1 MNYLAAI
8 GVLVGTAMASFLLG
22 FGVYCF
28 LERRRIVDE
37 PGPRSSHERPTLR
50 GGGIGIVLALLGG
63 GGALLAFHGGG
74 TLLALLSTC
83 LALAAV
89 SFIDDTRPLPASIRF
104 GCHALAALAVLLSLS
119 WTMPVLELSSGWQ
132 LTVPPAVGLLV
143 SFLWLAGYTNA
154 FNFMD
159 GINGIAAGQAVITAA
174 GCGLLTGLATGKWTA
189 TPVLFAF
196 VIAGAA
202 AGFLPHNFPH
212 ARMFMGDVGSVPLG
226 FLLASLVLW
235 LTRDG
240 GPALLIPLALL
251 HGNFVFDT
259 AFTLVRRTLRGEKWH
274 HAHKEH
280 FYQRLN
286 QSGKSHAFVTGW
298 ELALQAVVLT
308 LLALYVRCEWV
319 SARVLLITAIVLLWA
334 AFFWVCERAFRR
346 SESGWTRPVRAD

>member
-1 MNYLAAI
+1 MLAGA
-8 GVLVGTAMASFLLG
+8 AMASFLLG
-22 FGVYCF
+22 FAVYPL

-37 PGPRSSHERPTLR
+37 PGPRSSHQRPTVR
-50 GGGIGIVLALLGG
+50 GGGIGIMLALLGG
-63 GGALLAFHGGG
+63 GGALLAFHGGA
-74 TLLALLSTC
+74 TLIVLLSC
-83 LALAAV
+83 ALGLAAV
-89 SFIDDTRPLPASIRF
+89 SFIDDARRLPVWVRF
-104 GCHALAALAVLLSLS
+104 GCHALAALAVLLVLS
-119 WTMPVLELSSGWQ
+119 WTIPSVELSPGWQ
-132 LTVPPAVGLLV
+132 LTIPPAVSLV
-143 SFLWLAGYTNA
+143 VCFLWLAGYTNA

-174 GCGLLTGLATGKWTA
+174 GCGLLAALATGKWTA

-202 AGFLPHNFPH
+202 AGFLPHNFPR

-226 FLLASLVLW
+226 FLLAALVLW
-235 LTRDG
+235 MARDG
-240 GPALLIPLALL
+240 SPALLLPLALL

-259 AFTLVRRTLRGEKWH
+259 AFTLCRRTLRGEKLY

-298 ELALQAVVLT
+298 EMAVQGVVLALLV
-308 LLALYVRCEWV
+308 LYVRCQWV

-334 AFFWVCERAFRR
+334 AFFWLCERAFRR
-346 SESGWTRPVRAD
+346 SEAGRARPARAEEARAA